1 MRLTAVVA
9 ATENDV
15 IGRNN
20 GMPWHLP
27 ADLAH
32 FKAITLGHPVL
43 MGRRTYEAIGR
54 PLPGR
59 RNLVLSR
66 SPDFAVPGVEVVHSL
81 AAAIAAAGDVPEL
94 MVIGG
99 AALYTLALPRTDRV
113 HLTRL
118 HMTLD
123 GDAYFPALPESQWRE
138 VSRSPRRPADARNA
152 CDMTFLVLERR

>member
-15 IGRNN
+15 IGRDN

-27 ADLAH
+27 ADLKH
-32 FKAITLGHPVL
+32 FKDVTLGKPVL

-66 SPDFAVPGVEVVHSL
+66 DAEFRAAGVEVVHTL
-81 AAAIAAAGDVPEL
+81 EEAITAAGDVPEL
-94 MVIGG
+94 MIIGG
-99 AALYTLALPRTDRV
+99 AALYALALPRTGRV

-118 HMTLD
+118 HMTVD
-123 GDAYFPALPESQWRE
+123 GDAFFPLLPHSEWRE
-138 VSRSPRRPADARNA
+138 TSRSPRRPADERNA
-152 CDMTFLVLERR
+152 CDMSFLTLERR

>member
-43 MGRRTYEAIGR
+43 MGRRTFEAIGR

-66 SPDFAVPGVEVVHSL
+66 SPDFTVPGVDVVHTL
-81 AAAIAAAGDVPEL
+81 EAAIAAAGDVPEL

-138 VSRSPRRPADARNA
+138 VSRSPRRPADERNA